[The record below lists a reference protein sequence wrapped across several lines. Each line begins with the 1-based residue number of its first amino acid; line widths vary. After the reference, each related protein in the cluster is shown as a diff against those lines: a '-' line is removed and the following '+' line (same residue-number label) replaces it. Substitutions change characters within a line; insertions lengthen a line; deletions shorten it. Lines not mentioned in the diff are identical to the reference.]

1 MSFEKRIL
9 VVDDDEKLAGLFQ
22 AVLSARGYKTEVAFT
37 GGEALKLIEDFHPEL
52 ILLDIGL
59 PDVSGLEILR
69 RAKSGPAQKCDAYVI
84 LITGSS
90 GIEMKI
96 EGFHTGASDYVSKPI
111 DTRELLLKVDRVFKT
126 ISAQKEQ
133 INLTQK
139 ETLQTLVQS
148 MAHELT
154 APLAAIRNEV
164 RLQLMEPVAEDLRNR
179 LNRIEAFA
187 QSAEGTLIKFHSSV
201 RMVSKE
207 PVPGIRLIDLNE
219 SAK

>member
-37 GGEALKLIEDFHPEL
+37 GAEALKLMQEFHPEL

-59 PDVSGLEILR
+59 PDMSGLEILR
-69 RAKSGPAQKCDAYVI
+69 RAKSVPSQNRDAYVI

-90 GIEMKI
+90 GLEMKI
-96 EGFHTGASDYVSKPI
+96 EGFHTGASDYISKPI

-126 ISAQKEQ
+126 ISTQKEQ
-133 INLTQK
+133 IDLKQK
-139 ETLQTLVQS
+139 ETLQILVQS

-164 RLQLMEPVAEDLRNR
+164 RLQMMEPGNEDLRNR

-187 QSAEGTLIKFHSSV
+187 QNAEGTLSKFHSSV
-201 RMVSKE
+201 QMVSKE
-207 PVPGIRLIDLNE
+207 PIPGIRLIDLNE
-219 SAK
+219 STK